1 MITFPEKLWDILE
14 RGYSSIGWLGDDHVH
29 LQDFCDFEATVM
41 PQFFSATTIHS
52 FIRQLSYY
60 GFDMELKHPLANSNN
75 KAGASRV
82 FVHRSRQWRR
92 SAGRKS
98 CIDIK
103 RRASKAGV
111 DRKKRAKT
119 EHDNGGGDGGGGGG
133 GGGGGAAAAE
143 RGTGGGATPLCPWT
157 AQGLATV
164 DRLLVEDD
172 RRLFHRAIDVQALGI
187 QDYHSVIA
195 VPMDLGLVRR
205 KLDHGLYDEPRFGGG
220 GLAGFADD
228 LNRIWGNALRYNG
241 RHSPVSIEA
250 LRLAR
255 VASEMLPA
263 AVAAAAAS
271 PAVAC
276 TDTDAGTD
284 ADAAPRCARA
294 PHKGLPPAPMTPVA
308 MLPTHMA
315 ARCSI
320 SPTHMAARCSISG
333 ARRPIAGP
341 SIGVQ
346 RGSLIDTHEVPADPR
361 SHANP
366 ASAGLVKQVDSCAY
380 EYSDDDAGAPLL
392 PHPKDMP
399 GLFDE
404 LDCIR

>member
-1 MITFPEKLWDILE
+1 MTVFPEKLWDILE
-14 RGYSSIGWLGDDHVH
+14 RGYSSIGWLDDDHIH
-29 LQDFCDFEATVM
+29 LKDFCDFEAAVM
-41 PQFFSATTIHS
+41 PQYFSATSIHS
-52 FIRQLSYY
+52 FTRQLSYY

-75 KAGASRV
+75 KAATSRV

-92 SAGRKS
+92 SAGRQS
-98 CIDIK
+98 CIGIK
-103 RRASKAGV
+103 RIASKAGV

-119 EHDNGGGDGGGGGG
+119 EHDNDGGGGGG
-133 GGGGGAAAAE
+133 GGGGGAAAAKA
-143 RGTGGGATPLCPWT
+143 GVGGDAMPLCPWT

-164 DRLLVEDD
+164 DRLLVEDGG
-172 RRLFHRAIDVQALGI
+172 RLFHRAVDMQALGI

-205 KLDHGLYDEPRFGGG
+205 KLNHGLYDEPRFGGG

-241 RHSPVSIEA
+241 RHSPVSVEA

-255 VASEMLPA
+255 VASEMLPTA
-263 AVAAAAAS
+263 ATATTAAAAS
-271 PAVAC
+271 PAVASN
-276 TDTDAGTD
+276 DADADVDAD
-284 ADAAPRCARA
+284 ADAAARGA
-294 PHKGLPPAPMTPVA
+294 RTPHRGMPPAPMTPLA
-308 MLPTHMA
+308 MLPTPMA

-320 SPTHMAARCSISG
+320 SPG
-333 ARRPIAGP
+333 VRRPVVEPIGP
-341 SIGVQ
+341 IELSRRMQ
-346 RGSLIDTHEVPADPR
+346 RQEQQQIDVNELLVDPR
-361 SHANP
+361 SHSNP
-366 ASAGLVKQVDSCAY
+366 VSAGLVEQVGPCAY
-380 EYSDDDAGAPLL
+380 SADDAGAPLL